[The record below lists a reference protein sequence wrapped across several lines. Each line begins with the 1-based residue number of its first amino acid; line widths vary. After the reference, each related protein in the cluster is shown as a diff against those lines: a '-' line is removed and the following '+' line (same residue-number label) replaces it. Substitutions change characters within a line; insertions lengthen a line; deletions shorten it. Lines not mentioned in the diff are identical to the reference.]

1 MSELINNRK
10 VFSLLEVTGSIE
22 KTLSA
27 RYASSFWVKAEL
39 LKLNHYPKSGHC
51 YPDLVEKLDGT
62 VVAQIRANLWKDD
75 FQQINQVFLEVTKEP
90 LKDGI
95 NILLNARINYHPV
108 HGLALQI
115 LDIDP
120 NYTLGDMI
128 REKLETIRKLKEEQI
143 FDRNKSLKLPLLPKR
158 IAVISAVTS
167 KGYSDFRNKID
178 KNPFGYRFFYMLF
191 PSLLQG
197 DRAVKD
203 MLKQLA
209 CIRKVKDHFD
219 VVAIIRGGGGDVGLN
234 CYDNYKFA
242 KEIALFPLPVLTGIG
257 HSTNETVVQMVAY
270 KNNITPTDVADFL
283 IQQFHNYSVVLE
295 ERQRK
300 IIEFAKQILKDHSNY
315 LMTSGNSIIR
325 ESKFIFDKSK
335 QSLTNFQSSVRNN
348 SVNILRTNRAGLMQQ
363 TKMFIIQLKNLI
375 HQKNSDLNQLEN
387 HIRMLDPKNV
397 LKRGY
402 SITRLNNKAILSPD
416 EVIKSD
422 ILVTELYSG
431 KIKSIVESSNKLP
444 WKKRK
449 HIKQPSKNL
458 KRS

>member
-1 MSELINNRK
+1 MPDNINNK
-10 VFSLLEVTGSIE
+10 HVFSLLEVTQSIE
-22 KTLSA
+22 RTISNKYTNSI
-27 RYASSFWVKAEL
+27 WVKAEL

-51 YPDLVEKLDGT
+51 YPDLVEKSDGK

-75 FQQINQVFLEVTKEP
+75 YQQINKIFLETTKEP

-95 NILLNARINYHPV
+95 NILFNARIKYHPV

-128 REKLETIRKLKEEQI
+128 REKLETIGKLKEEKI

-158 IAVISAVTS
+158 IAVISVETS

-178 KNPFGYRFFYMLF
+178 INPFGYRFFYMLF

-197 DRAVKD
+197 DKAVND

-209 CIRKVKDHFD
+209 RIRKVKDYFD
-219 VVAIIRGGGGDVGLN
+219 LVAIIRGGGGDVGLN
-234 CYDNYKFA
+234 CYDNYNLA

-270 KNNITPTDVADFL
+270 KNNITPTDVADYL
-283 IQQFHNYSVVLE
+283 IQQFHNFKVPLD
-295 ERQRK
+295 EREKK
-300 IIEFAKQILKDHSNY
+300 IIEFAQQILKDQSDF

-325 ESKFIFDKSK
+325 EFKFLLDKSK
-335 QSLTNFQSSVRNN
+335 KSLSDSQSSIRNN
-348 SVNILRTNRAGLMQQ
+348 SANILKVNRTGLSQH
-363 TKMFIIQLKNLI
+363 TKMFTIQLKNLI
-375 HQKNSDLNQLEN
+375 HQKSSNLTQLEN
-387 HIRMLDPKNV
+387 HIRMLDPTNV

-402 SITRLNNKAILSPD
+402 SITWLNNKAILSPD
-416 EVIKSD
+416 EAKKGD

-431 KIKSIVESSNKLP
+431 KIKSIVESSNILL

>member
-1 MSELINNRK
+1 MPENINNRQ
-10 VFSLLEVTGSIE
+10 VFSLLEVTQSIE
-22 KTLSA
+22 RTLSK
-27 RYASSFWVKAEL
+27 RYTRSYWVKAEL
-39 LKLNHYPKSGHC
+39 AKINHYPRSGHC
-51 YPDLVEKLDGT
+51 YPDLVDKPDGT
-62 VVAQIRANLWKDD
+62 VVAKMRANLWKDD
-75 FQQINQVFLEVTKEP
+75 YQRINEVFLEVTKEP

-95 NILLNARINYHPV
+95 NILFNARINYHPI

-120 NYTLGDMI
+120 HYTLGDMI
-128 REKLETIRKLKEEQI
+128 REKLETIRKLKEEEI

-158 IAVISAVTS
+158 IAVISVDTS

-197 DRAVKD
+197 DKAVND

-209 CIRKVKDHFD
+209 RIRKVKAHFD

-234 CYDNYKFA
+234 CYDNYKLA

-270 KNNITPTDVADFL
+270 KNNITPTDVADYL
-283 IQQFHNYSVVLE
+283 IQQFHNYKVPLD
-295 ERQRK
+295 ERERK
-300 IIEFAKQILKDHSNY
+300 IIEFAQQILKDQSNY

-325 ESKFIFDKSK
+325 ESKFILDKSK
-335 QSLTNFQSSVRNN
+335 QSLSGFQSSVRNN
-348 SVNILRTNRAGLMQQ
+348 SANILQTNRTGLSQH
-363 TKMFIIQLKNLI
+363 TKMFTIQLKNLI
-375 HQKNSDLNQLEN
+375 RQKNSDLDQLED
-387 HIRMLDPKNV
+387 HVRMLDPKNV

-402 SITRLNNKAILSPD
+402 SITSLNNKAILSPD
-416 EVIKSD
+416 EVRKGD
-422 ILVTELYSG
+422 ILITELYSG
-431 KIKSIVESSNKLP
+431 KIKSIVESSNKLQ

-458 KRS
+458 K